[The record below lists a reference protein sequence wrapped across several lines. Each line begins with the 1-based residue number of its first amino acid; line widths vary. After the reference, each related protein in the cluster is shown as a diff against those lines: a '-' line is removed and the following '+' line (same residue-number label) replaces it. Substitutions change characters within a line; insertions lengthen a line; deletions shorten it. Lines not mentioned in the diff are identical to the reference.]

1 MATELGKAYV
11 QIVPS
16 AEGIKGS
23 ITKVLGGESAEAGT
37 KSGESIGTS
46 LVGKLKGIIA
56 AAGIGAAVKTALD
69 AGGALQQSF
78 GGLVTLYGDASGAAK
93 KYAEEAAAAGISANS
108 YAEQAVSFGAALK
121 QSFGGDVAKAAEA
134 ANQAILDMAD
144 NSAKMGTDI
153 GSIQNAYQG
162 FAKGNYTML
171 DNLKLGYGGTKEEMQ
186 RLIDKA
192 NELNSE
198 KGINSNYTIDSFGD
212 IAAAIHVVQDDLNIA
227 GVAATEAST
236 TFTGSFGAMK
246 AAAENLM
253 ANMTLGEDVK
263 PALTQLVK
271 STGDFLFGNLIPMVG
286 NLVMAIPGVVSGLM
300 TEAIPKMMSWIPS
313 MFAFLK
319 GDTIYGWLSAGT
331 EMISNL
337 ASGFF
342 SNLPTMLDT
351 ISQVLTDGVEYIIQN
366 ASMFLDS
373 GMQLLGNI
381 ATGFMNNYPQ
391 IMQAVGNMLANVISL
406 IGQNLPQFM
415 QKGVEFIGQM
425 AQGLINNL
433 PTILSGIADVLARV
447 IAAIAS
453 NLPKF
458 LQKGIELIGKIA
470 AGIIQAIPT
479 VVGKIPQVIS
489 GIVNAFGKYNWGSIG
504 TNLIKGIAKGVMNAG
519 GLIKDA
525 ALSAARKA
533 FNAVKGFFG
542 IASPSKLMANE
553 VGKYIPAGIAM
564 GIEKNTKPITDA
576 MHDIT
581 DMTETA
587 FGMNSSAFGTGY
599 NAYAPAYA
607 GAAGTTINVY
617 GAEGQSTREIAY
629 QVADIIN
636 SDVRRK
642 GSVWS

>member
-23 ITKVLGGESAEAGT
+23 ITKVLGGESAEAGA

-56 AAGIGAAVKTALD
+56 AAGIGAAVKSALD

-78 GGLVTLYGDASGAAK
+78 GGLDTLYEEASGAAK
-93 KYAEEAAAAGISANS
+93 KYAAEAASAGISANT

-171 DNLKLGYGGTKEEMQ
+171 DNLKLGYGGTKQEME
-186 RLIDKA
+186 RLLADA
-192 NELNSE
+192 E
-198 KGINSNYTIDSFGD
+198 KLSGKKYDISSFGD
-212 IAAAIHVVQDDLNIA
+212 MAEAIHVVQENLHIA
-227 GVAATEAST
+227 GVAADEAKT
-236 TFTGSFGAMK
+236 TFTGSFGAMQ

-263 PALTQLVK
+263 PALTQLVT

-319 GDTIYGWLSAGT
+319 GNTISRWLSAGT

-342 SNLPTMLDT
+342 SNLPMMLDT
-351 ISQVLTDGVEYIIQN
+351 ISQVLTDGVEYIIKN
-366 ASMFLDS
+366 ASLFLDS

-479 VVGKIPQVIS
+479 VVGKIPQGIS
-489 GIVNAFGKYNWGSIG
+489 GIVSAFSKYNWGSIG
-504 TNLIKGIAKGVMNAG
+504 TNLIKGIAQGVMNAG

-607 GAAGTTINVY
+607 GTAGTTINVY

>member
-78 GGLVTLYGDASGAAK
+78 GGLDTLYEDASGAAK
-93 KYAEEAAAAGISANS
+93 KYAAEAAAAGISANS

-121 QSFGGDVAKAAEA
+121 QSFGGDVAKSAEA

-153 GSIQNAYQG
+153 GLIQNAYQG

-171 DNLKLGYGGTKEEMQ
+171 DNLKLGYGGTKQEME
-186 RLIDKA
+186 RLLADA
-192 NELNSE
+192 E
-198 KGINSNYTIDSFGD
+198 KLSGKKYDISSFGD
-212 IAAAIHVVQDDLNIA
+212 MAEAIHVVQENLHIA
-227 GVAATEAST
+227 GVAANEAKT

-263 PALTQLVK
+263 PALTQLVT

-286 NLVMAIPGVVSGLM
+286 NLVMAIPSVVSGLM

-319 GDTIYGWLSAGT
+319 GDTISGWLSAGT

-373 GMQLLGNI
+373 GMQLLGNL

-489 GIVNAFGKYNWGSIG
+489 GIVSAFSKYNWGSIG
-504 TNLIKGIAKGVMNAG
+504 TNIIKGIAKGITSAG
-519 GLIKDA
+519 SLIKDA

>member
-78 GGLVTLYGDASGAAK
+78 GGLDTLYEEASGAAK
-93 KYAEEAAAAGISANS
+93 KYAAEAAAAGISANS

-121 QSFGGDVAKAAEA
+121 QSFGGDVANAAEA

-171 DNLKLGYGGTKEEMQ
+171 DNLKLGYGGTKQEME
-186 RLIDKA
+186 RLLADA
-192 NELNSE
+192 E
-198 KGINSNYTIDSFGD
+198 KLSGKKYDISSFGD
-212 IAAAIHVVQDDLNIA
+212 MAEAIHVVQENLHIA
-227 GVAATEAST
+227 GVAANEAKT
-236 TFTGSFGAMK
+236 TFTGSFGAMQ

-263 PALTQLVK
+263 PALTHLVK

-319 GDTIYGWLSAGT
+319 GDTISGWISAGT

-391 IMQAVGNMLANVISL
+391 IMQAVGNMLANVVSL

-489 GIVNAFGKYNWGSIG
+489 GIVNAFGKYNWSSIG
-504 TNLIKGIAKGVMNAG
+504 TNLIKGIVKGISSSA

-617 GAEGQSTREIAY
+617 GAEGQSTREIAH

>member
-78 GGLVTLYGDASGAAK
+78 GGLDTLYEEASGAAK
-93 KYAEEAAAAGISANS
+93 KYAAEAAAAGISANS

-121 QSFGGDVAKAAEA
+121 QSFGGDVAKSAEA

-153 GSIQNAYQG
+153 GLIQNAYQG

-171 DNLKLGYGGTKEEMQ
+171 DNLKLGYGGTKQEME
-186 RLIDKA
+186 RLLADA
-192 NELNSE
+192 E
-198 KGINSNYTIDSFGD
+198 KLSGKKYDISSFGD
-212 IAAAIHVVQDDLNIA
+212 MAEAIHVVQENLHIA
-227 GVAATEAST
+227 GVAANEAKT

-263 PALTQLVK
+263 PALTQLVT

-319 GDTIYGWLSAGT
+319 GDTISGWLSAGT

-381 ATGFMNNYPQ
+381 ASGFMNNYPQ

>member
-78 GGLVTLYGDASGAAK
+78 GGLDTLYEEASGAAK
-93 KYAEEAAAAGISANS
+93 KYAAEAASAGISANT

-121 QSFGGDVAKAAEA
+121 QSFKGDVVKAAEA

-162 FAKGNYTML
+162 FAKGNFTML

-186 RLIDKA
+186 RLIDTA
-192 NELNSE
+192 NKLNLQ
-198 KGINSNYTIDSFGD
+198 KGIISNYSIDSFGD
-212 IAAAIHVVQDDLNIA
+212 IAAAIHVVQDDLKIA
-227 GVAATEAST
+227 GVAAGEAET
-236 TFTGSFGAMK
+236 TFTGSFGAMR

-300 TEAIPKMMSWIPS
+300 TEAIPQMMTWIPS

-319 GDTIYGWLSAGT
+319 GDTISRWLSAGT

-351 ISQVLTDGVEYIIQN
+351 ISQVLTEGVEYIIKN
-366 ASMFLDS
+366 ASLFLDS
-373 GMQLLGNI
+373 GMQLLSNI

-504 TNLIKGIAKGVMNAG
+504 TNLIKGIAKGVTSAA

>member
-78 GGLVTLYGDASGAAK
+78 GGLDTLYEEASGAAK
-93 KYAEEAAAAGISANS
+93 KYAAEAAAAGISANS

-121 QSFGGDVAKAAEA
+121 QSFGGDVAKSAEA

-153 GSIQNAYQG
+153 GLIQNAYQG

-171 DNLKLGYGGTKEEMQ
+171 DNLKLGYGGTKQEME
-186 RLIDKA
+186 RLLADA
-192 NELNSE
+192 E
-198 KGINSNYTIDSFGD
+198 KLSGKKYDISSFGD
-212 IAAAIHVVQDDLNIA
+212 MAEAIHVVQENLHIA
-227 GVAATEAST
+227 GVAANEAKT
-236 TFTGSFGAMK
+236 TFTGSFGSMK

-253 ANMTLGEDVK
+253 ANMTLGEDVR

-271 STGDFLFGNLIPMVG
+271 STGDFLFWNLIPMVG

-300 TEAIPKMMSWIPS
+300 TEAIPKIMSWIPS

-319 GDTIYGWLSAGT
+319 GNTISGWLRAGT

-504 TNLIKGIAKGVMNAG
+504 TNLIKGIVKGISSSA

>member
-78 GGLVTLYGDASGAAK
+78 GGLDTLYEDASGAAK
-93 KYAEEAAAAGISANS
+93 KYAAEAAAAGISANS

-121 QSFGGDVAKAAEA
+121 QSFGGDVAKSAEA

-153 GSIQNAYQG
+153 GLIQNAYQG

-171 DNLKLGYGGTKEEMQ
+171 DNLKLGYGGTKQEME
-186 RLIDKA
+186 RLLADA
-192 NELNSE
+192 E
-198 KGINSNYTIDSFGD
+198 KLSGKKYDISSFGD
-212 IAAAIHVVQDDLNIA
+212 MAEAIHVVQENLHIA
-227 GVAATEAST
+227 GVAANEAKT

-263 PALTQLVK
+263 PALTQLVT

-286 NLVMAIPGVVSGLM
+286 NLVMAIPSVVSGLM

-319 GDTIYGWLSAGT
+319 GDTISGWLSAGT

-373 GMQLLGNI
+373 GMQILGNI
-381 ATGFMNNYPQ
+381 ASGFMNNYPQ

-489 GIVNAFGKYNWGSIG
+489 GIVSAFSKYNWGSIG
-504 TNLIKGIAKGVMNAG
+504 TNIIKGIAKGITSAG
-519 GLIKDA
+519 SLIKDA

>member
-23 ITKVLGGESAEAGT
+23 ITKVLGGESAEAGA

-56 AAGIGAAVKTALD
+56 AAGIGTAVKAALD

-78 GGLVTLYGDASGAAK
+78 GGLDTLYGKASGLTKKFAAD
-93 KYAEEAAAAGISANS
+93 AASAGISANT

-121 QSFGGDVAKAAEA
+121 QSFGGDVAKSARA

-153 GSIQNAYQG
+153 GSIQDAYQG

-171 DNLKLGYGGTKEEMQ
+171 DNLKLGYGGTQKEMQ
-186 RLIDKA
+186 RLIDTA
-192 NELNSE
+192 NKLNSE
-198 KGINSNYTIDSFGD
+198 KGINSNYSIKSFGD
-212 IAAAIHVVQDDLNIA
+212 IAAAIHVVQEDLDIS
-227 GVAATEAST
+227 GVAAKEAST

-253 ANMTLGEDVK
+253 ANMTLGKNVK
-263 PALTQLVK
+263 PALTQLVI
-271 STGDFLFGNLIPMVG
+271 STGDFLFKNLIPMVG

-300 TEAIPKMMSWIPS
+300 TKSIPKLMAWIPS
-313 MFAFLK
+313 MFALLK
-319 GDTIYGWLSAGT
+319 GDTISGWLSAGT

-337 ASGFF
+337 ANGFF
-342 SNLPTMLDT
+342 SNLPVMINT
-351 ISQVLTDGVEYIIQN
+351 ISQVLTEGVEYIIKN
-366 ASMFLDS
+366 ASLFLDS
-373 GMQLLGNI
+373 GMQLIGNL

-479 VVGKIPQVIS
+479 VVGKIPQVLT
-489 GIVNAFGKYNWGSIG
+489 GIANAFSKYNWGSIG
-504 TNLIKGIAKGVMNAG
+504 TNIIKGIAKGITSAG
-519 GLIKDA
+519 SLIKDA

-533 FNAVKGFFG
+533 FSAVKNFFG

-587 FGMNSSAFGTGY
+587 FGMNSSAFGMGY
-599 NAYAPAYA
+599 TAYTPAYA
-607 GAAGTTINVY
+607 GTVGTTINVY

>member
-78 GGLVTLYGDASGAAK
+78 GGLDTLYEEASGAAK
-93 KYAEEAAAAGISANS
+93 KYAAEAAAAGISANS

-121 QSFGGDVAKAAEA
+121 QSFGGDVAKSAEA

-153 GSIQNAYQG
+153 GLIQNAYQG

-171 DNLKLGYGGTKEEMQ
+171 DNLKLGYGGTKQEME
-186 RLIDKA
+186 RLLADA
-192 NELNSE
+192 E
-198 KGINSNYTIDSFGD
+198 KLSGKKYDISSFGD
-212 IAAAIHVVQDDLNIA
+212 MAEAIHVVQENLHIA
-227 GVAATEAST
+227 GVAANEAKT
-236 TFTGSFGAMK
+236 TFTGSFGAMQ

-263 PALTQLVK
+263 PALTQLVT

-300 TEAIPKMMSWIPS
+300 TESIPKMMSWIPS

-319 GDTIYGWLSAGT
+319 GNTISGWLSAGT

-406 IGQNLPQFM
+406 IGQNLPKFM
-415 QKGVEFIGQM
+415 QKGVEFIGKM

-433 PTILSGIADVLARV
+433 PTILNGIADVLARV

-470 AGIIQAIPT
+470 TGILQAIPT

-504 TNLIKGIAKGVMNAG
+504 TNLIKGIVKGISSSA

-581 DMTETA
+581 DMTENA
-587 FGMNSSAFGTGY
+587 FWMNSSAFGTGY

>member
-78 GGLVTLYGDASGAAK
+78 GGLDTLYENASGAAK
-93 KYAEEAAAAGISANS
+93 KYAAEAAAAGISANS

-121 QSFGGDVAKAAEA
+121 QSFGGDVAKSAEA

-153 GSIQNAYQG
+153 GLIQNAYQG

-171 DNLKLGYGGTKEEMQ
+171 DNLKLGYGGTKQEME
-186 RLIDKA
+186 RLLADA
-192 NELNSE
+192 E
-198 KGINSNYTIDSFGD
+198 KLSGKKYDISSFGD
-212 IAAAIHVVQDDLNIA
+212 MAEAIHVVQENLHIA
-227 GVAATEAST
+227 GVAANEAKT

-253 ANMTLGEDVK
+253 ANMTLGEDVR
-263 PALTQLVK
+263 PALTQLVT

-319 GDTIYGWLSAGT
+319 GDTISGWLSAGT

-381 ATGFMNNYPQ
+381 ASGFMNNYPQ

-607 GAAGTTINVY
+607 SAAGTTINVY

>member
-78 GGLVTLYGDASGAAK
+78 GGLDTLYENASGAAK
-93 KYAEEAAAAGISANS
+93 KYAAEAVAAGISANS

-121 QSFGGDVAKAAEA
+121 QSFGGDVAKSAEA

-153 GSIQNAYQG
+153 GLIQNAYQG

-171 DNLKLGYGGTKEEMQ
+171 DNLKLGYGGTKQEME
-186 RLIDKA
+186 RLLADA
-192 NELNSE
+192 E
-198 KGINSNYTIDSFGD
+198 KLSGKKYDISSFGD
-212 IAAAIHVVQDDLNIA
+212 IAEAIHVVQENLHIA
-227 GVAATEAST
+227 GVAANEAKT

-263 PALTQLVK
+263 PALTQLVT

-300 TEAIPKMMSWIPS
+300 MEAIPKMMSWIPS

-319 GDTIYGWLSAGT
+319 GDTISGWLSAGT

-381 ATGFMNNYPQ
+381 ASGFMNNYPQ

-458 LQKGIELIGKIA
+458 LQTGIELIGKIA
-470 AGIIQAIPT
+470 VGIIQAIPT

-525 ALSAARKA
+525 ALSAAKKA

-576 MHDIT
+576 MHNIT

-599 NAYAPAYA
+599 NAYAPAYV

>member
-23 ITKVLGGESAEAGT
+23 ITKVLGGESAEAGA

-46 LVGKLKGIIA
+46 LVGKLKGVIA

-78 GGLVTLYGDASGAAK
+78 GGLDTLYEEASGAAK
-93 KYAEEAAAAGISANS
+93 KYAAEAVTAGISANS

-153 GSIQNAYQG
+153 GLIQNAYQG
-162 FAKGNYTML
+162 FAKGNFTML
-171 DNLKLGYGGTKEEMQ
+171 DNLKLGYGGTKQEME
-186 RLIDKA
+186 RLLADA
-192 NELNSE
+192 E
-198 KGINSNYTIDSFGD
+198 KLSGKKYDISSFGD
-212 IAAAIHVVQDDLNIA
+212 MAEAIHVVQENLHIA
-227 GVAATEAST
+227 GVAANEAKT

-263 PALTQLVK
+263 PALTQLVT

-319 GDTIYGWLSAGT
+319 GDTISGWLSAGT

-337 ASGFF
+337 ANGFF

-373 GMQLLGNI
+373 GMQLLGSI
-381 ATGFMNNYPQ
+381 ASGFMNNYPQ

-470 AGIIQAIPT
+470 VGIIQAIPT

-489 GIVNAFGKYNWGSIG
+489 GIVNAFSKYNWGSIG

-519 GLIKDA
+519 DLIKDA

-599 NAYAPAYA
+599 NAYAPVYA

-629 QVADIIN
+629 QVANIIN

>member
-23 ITKVLGGESAEAGT
+23 ITKVLGGESVEAGT

-78 GGLVTLYGDASGAAK
+78 GGLDTLYEEASGAAK
-93 KYAEEAAAAGISANS
+93 KYAAEAAAAGISANS

-121 QSFGGDVAKAAEA
+121 QSFGGDVAKSAEA

-153 GSIQNAYQG
+153 GLIQNAYQG

-171 DNLKLGYGGTKEEMQ
+171 DNLKLGYGGTKQEME
-186 RLIDKA
+186 RLLADA
-192 NELNSE
+192 E
-198 KGINSNYTIDSFGD
+198 KLSGKKYDISSFGD
-212 IAAAIHVVQDDLNIA
+212 MAEAIHVVQENLHIA
-227 GVAATEAST
+227 GVAANEAKT

-263 PALTQLVK
+263 PALTQLVT

-319 GDTIYGWLSAGT
+319 GDTISGWLSAGT

>member
-78 GGLVTLYGDASGAAK
+78 GGLDTLYEDASGAAK
-93 KYAEEAAAAGISANS
+93 KYAAEAASAGISANS

-121 QSFGGDVAKAAEA
+121 QSFGGDVAKSAEA

-171 DNLKLGYGGTKEEMQ
+171 DNLKLGYGGTKQEME
-186 RLIDKA
+186 RLLADA
-192 NELNSE
+192 E
-198 KGINSNYTIDSFGD
+198 KLSGKKYDISSFGD
-212 IAAAIHVVQDDLNIA
+212 MAEAIHVVQENLHIA
-227 GVAATEAST
+227 GVAANEAKT
-236 TFTGSFGAMK
+236 TFTGSFGAMQ

-263 PALTQLVK
+263 PALTQLVT
-271 STGDFLFGNLIPMVG
+271 STGNFLFGNLIPMVG

-319 GDTIYGWLSAGT
+319 GDTISGWLSAGT

-337 ASGFF
+337 ANGFF
-342 SNLPTMLDT
+342 SNLPMMLDT
-351 ISQVLTDGVEYIIQN
+351 ISQVLTEGVEYIIKN
-366 ASMFLDS
+366 ASLFLDS

-489 GIVNAFGKYNWGSIG
+489 GIVSAFSKYNWGSIG
-504 TNLIKGIAKGVMNAG
+504 TNLIKEIAKGVMDAG

-533 FNAVKGFFG
+533 FNAVKDFFG

-599 NAYAPAYA
+599 TAYTPAYA
-607 GAAGTTINVY
+607 GTAGTTINVY

>member
-78 GGLVTLYGDASGAAK
+78 GGLDTLYEEASGAAK
-93 KYAEEAAAAGISANS
+93 KYAAEAAAAGISANS

-121 QSFGGDVAKAAEA
+121 QSFGGDVAKSAEA

-153 GSIQNAYQG
+153 GLIQNAYQG

-171 DNLKLGYGGTKEEMQ
+171 DNLKLGYGGTKQEME
-186 RLIDKA
+186 RLLADA
-192 NELNSE
+192 E
-198 KGINSNYTIDSFGD
+198 KLSGKKYDISSFGD
-212 IAAAIHVVQDDLNIA
+212 MAEAIHVVQENLHIA
-227 GVAATEAST
+227 GVAANEAKT
-236 TFTGSFGAMK
+236 TFTGSFGAMQ

-263 PALTQLVK
+263 PALTQLVT

-319 GDTIYGWLSAGT
+319 GDTISGWLSAGT

-391 IMQAVGNMLANVISL
+391 IMQAVGNMLANVIFL

-415 QKGVEFIGQM
+415 QKGVEFISQM

-433 PTILSGIADVLARV
+433 PTIMNGIADVLARV

>member
-78 GGLVTLYGDASGAAK
+78 GGLDTLYEEASGAAK
-93 KYAEEAAAAGISANS
+93 KYAAEAAAAGISANS

-121 QSFGGDVAKAAEA
+121 QSFGGDVAKSAEA

-153 GSIQNAYQG
+153 GLIQNAYQG

-171 DNLKLGYGGTKEEMQ
+171 DNLKLGYGGTKQEME
-186 RLIDKA
+186 RLLADA
-192 NELNSE
+192 E
-198 KGINSNYTIDSFGD
+198 KLSGKKYDISSFGD
-212 IAAAIHVVQDDLNIA
+212 MAEAIHVVQENLHIA
-227 GVAATEAST
+227 GVAANEAKT

-263 PALTQLVK
+263 PALTQLVT

-319 GDTIYGWLSAGT
+319 GNTISGWLSAGT

-342 SNLPTMLDT
+342 SNLPMMLDT

>member
-78 GGLVTLYGDASGAAK
+78 GGLDTLYENASGAAK
-93 KYAEEAAAAGISANS
+93 KYAAEAAAAGISANS

-121 QSFGGDVAKAAEA
+121 QSFGGDVAKSAEA

-153 GSIQNAYQG
+153 GLIQNAYQG

-171 DNLKLGYGGTKEEMQ
+171 DNLKLGYGGTKQEME
-186 RLIDKA
+186 RLLADA
-192 NELNSE
+192 E
-198 KGINSNYTIDSFGD
+198 KLSGKKYDISSFGD
-212 IAAAIHVVQDDLNIA
+212 IAEAIHVVQENLHIA
-227 GVAATEAST
+227 GVAANEAKT

-263 PALTQLVK
+263 PALTQLVT

-286 NLVMAIPGVVSGLM
+286 NLVVAIPGVVSGLM

-319 GDTIYGWLSAGT
+319 GDTISGWLSAGT

-381 ATGFMNNYPQ
+381 ASGFMNNYPQ

-599 NAYAPAYA
+599 NAYSPVYA
-607 GAAGTTINVY
+607 GTAGTTINVY
-617 GAEGQSTREIAY
+617 GVEGQSTREIAY

>member
-23 ITKVLGGESAEAGT
+23 ITKVLGGESAEAGA

-78 GGLVTLYGDASGAAK
+78 GGLDTLYENASGAAK
-93 KYAEEAAAAGISANS
+93 KYAAEAAAAGISANT

-171 DNLKLGYGGTKEEMQ
+171 DNLKLGYGGTKEEME
-186 RLIDKA
+186 RLLADA
-192 NELNSE
+192 E
-198 KGINSNYTIDSFGD
+198 KLSGKKYDISSFGD
-212 IAAAIHVVQDDLNIA
+212 MAEAIHVVQENLHIA
-227 GVAATEAST
+227 GVAADEAKT

-300 TEAIPKMMSWIPS
+300 TEAIPQMMTWIPS

-319 GDTIYGWLSAGT
+319 GDTISGWLSAGT

-337 ASGFF
+337 ANGFF

-351 ISQVLTDGVEYIIQN
+351 ISQVLTEGVEYIIQN
-366 ASMFLDS
+366 ASLFLDS

-470 AGIIQAIPT
+470 VGIIQAIPT
-479 VVGKIPQVIS
+479 IVGKIPQVIS

-599 NAYAPAYA
+599 NAYAPVYA

-629 QVADIIN
+629 QVANIIN

>member
-78 GGLVTLYGDASGAAK
+78 GGLDTLYEEASGAAK
-93 KYAEEAAAAGISANS
+93 KYAAEAAAAGISANS

-121 QSFGGDVAKAAEA
+121 QSFGGDVAKSAEA

-153 GSIQNAYQG
+153 GLIQNAYQG

-171 DNLKLGYGGTKEEMQ
+171 DNLKLGYGGTKQEME
-186 RLIDKA
+186 RLLADA
-192 NELNSE
+192 E
-198 KGINSNYTIDSFGD
+198 KLSGKKYDISSFGD
-212 IAAAIHVVQDDLNIA
+212 MAEAIHVVQENLHIA

-253 ANMTLGEDVK
+253 ANMTLGEDVR

-319 GDTIYGWLSAGT
+319 GDTISGWLSAGT

-381 ATGFMNNYPQ
+381 ASGFMNNYPQ

-470 AGIIQAIPT
+470 TGIIQAIPT

-607 GAAGTTINVY
+607 GAAWTTINVY

>member
-78 GGLVTLYGDASGAAK
+78 GGLDTLYEDASGAAK
-93 KYAEEAAAAGISANS
+93 KYAAEAAAAGISANS

-121 QSFGGDVAKAAEA
+121 QSFGGDVAKSAEA

-153 GSIQNAYQG
+153 GLIQNAYQG

-171 DNLKLGYGGTKEEMQ
+171 DNLKLGYGGTKQEME
-186 RLIDKA
+186 RLLADA
-192 NELNSE
+192 E
-198 KGINSNYTIDSFGD
+198 KLSGKKYDISSFGD
-212 IAAAIHVVQDDLNIA
+212 MAEAIHVVQENLHIA
-227 GVAATEAST
+227 GVAANEAKT

-263 PALTQLVK
+263 PALTQLVT

-319 GDTIYGWLSAGT
+319 GDTISGWLSAGT

-381 ATGFMNNYPQ
+381 VTGFMNNYPK

-470 AGIIQAIPT
+470 AGILQAIPT

-504 TNLIKGIAKGVMNAG
+504 TNLINGIANGVMNAG

>member
-78 GGLVTLYGDASGAAK
+78 GGLDTLYEEASGAAK
-93 KYAEEAAAAGISANS
+93 KYAAEAAVAGISANS

-134 ANQAILDMAD
+134 ANQAILDMTD

-153 GSIQNAYQG
+153 GLIQNAYQG

-171 DNLKLGYGGTKEEMQ
+171 DNLKLGYGGTKQEME
-186 RLIDKA
+186 RLLADA
-192 NELNSE
+192 E
-198 KGINSNYTIDSFGD
+198 KLSGKKYDISSFGD
-212 IAAAIHVVQDDLNIA
+212 IAEAIHVVQENLHIA
-227 GVAATEAST
+227 GVAANEAKT

-263 PALTQLVK
+263 PALTQLVT

-319 GDTIYGWLSAGT
+319 GDTISRWLSAGT

-373 GMQLLGNI
+373 GMQLLGNV

-581 DMTETA
+581 DMTESA

>member
-46 LVGKLKGIIA
+46 LVGKIKGIIA

-78 GGLVTLYGDASGAAK
+78 GGLDTLYEDASGAAK
-93 KYAEEAAAAGISANS
+93 KYAAEAAAAGISANS

-171 DNLKLGYGGTKEEMQ
+171 DNLKLGYGGTKQEME
-186 RLIDKA
+186 RLLADA
-192 NELNSE
+192 E
-198 KGINSNYTIDSFGD
+198 KLSGKKYDISSFGD
-212 IAAAIHVVQDDLNIA
+212 MAEAIHVVQENLHIA
-227 GVAATEAST
+227 GVAANEAKT

-263 PALTQLVK
+263 PALTQLVT

-319 GDTIYGWLSAGT
+319 GDTISGWLSAGT

-373 GMQLLGNI
+373 GMQILGNI

>member
-78 GGLVTLYGDASGAAK
+78 GGLDTLYEEASGAAK
-93 KYAEEAAAAGISANS
+93 KYAAEAAAAGISANS

-121 QSFGGDVAKAAEA
+121 QSFSGDVAKSAEA

-153 GSIQNAYQG
+153 GLIQNAYQG

-171 DNLKLGYGGTKEEMQ
+171 DNLKLGYGGTKQEME
-186 RLIDKA
+186 RLLADA
-192 NELNSE
+192 E
-198 KGINSNYTIDSFGD
+198 KLSGKKYDISSFGD
-212 IAAAIHVVQDDLNIA
+212 MAEAIHVVQENLHIA
-227 GVAATEAST
+227 GVAANEAKT
-236 TFTGSFGAMK
+236 TFTGSFGAMQ

-286 NLVMAIPGVVSGLM
+286 NIVMAIPGVVSGLM
-300 TEAIPKMMSWIPS
+300 EQAIPQMMEWIPAL
-313 MFAFLK
+313 FTFLN
-319 GDTIYGWLSAGT
+319 G
-331 EMISNL
+331 E
-337 ASGFF
+337 
-342 SNLPTMLDT
+342 T
-351 ISQVLTDGVEYIIQN
+351 ISGWI
-366 ASMFLDS
+366 DS
-373 GMQLLGNI
+373 GMQMITNLS
-381 ATGFMNNYPQ
+381 TGFMNNYPQ
-391 IMQAVGNMLANVISL
+391 MIQAAGNVLSNVIAF
-406 IGQNLPQFM
+406 IAQNLPQFQ

-433 PTILSGIADVLARV
+433 PTIISGMAELLAKLL
-447 IAAIAS
+447 AS
-453 NLPKF
+453 IGTNLPQF

>member
-23 ITKVLGGESAEAGT
+23 ITKVLGGESAEAGA

-78 GGLVTLYGDASGAAK
+78 GGLDTLYEGASGAAK
-93 KYAEEAAAAGISANS
+93 KYAAEAVTAGISANS

-153 GSIQNAYQG
+153 GLIQNAYQG

-171 DNLKLGYGGTKEEMQ
+171 DNLKLGYGGTKEEME
-186 RLIDKA
+186 RLLADA
-192 NELNSE
+192 E
-198 KGINSNYTIDSFGD
+198 KLSGKKYDISSFGD
-212 IAAAIHVVQDDLNIA
+212 MAEAIHVVQENLHIA
-227 GVAATEAST
+227 GVAADEAKT

-319 GDTIYGWLSAGT
+319 GNTISGWLSAGT

-373 GMQLLGNI
+373 GMQILGNI
-381 ATGFMNNYPQ
+381 ASGFMNNYPQ

-458 LQKGIELIGKIA
+458 LQKGIELNAKIA

-489 GIVNAFGKYNWGSIG
+489 GIVNAFSKYNWGSIG

-617 GAEGQSTREIAY
+617 GVEGQSTREIAY

>member
-1 MATELGKAYV
+1 
-11 QIVPS
+11 
-16 AEGIKGS
+16 
-23 ITKVLGGESAEAGT
+23 
-37 KSGESIGTS
+37 
-46 LVGKLKGIIA
+46 
-56 AAGIGAAVKTALD
+56 
-69 AGGALQQSF
+69 
-78 GGLVTLYGDASGAAK
+78 
-93 KYAEEAAAAGISANS
+93 
-108 YAEQAVSFGAALK
+108 
-121 QSFGGDVAKAAEA
+121 
-134 ANQAILDMAD
+134 
-144 NSAKMGTDI
+144 
-153 GSIQNAYQG
+153 
-162 FAKGNYTML
+162 
-171 DNLKLGYGGTKEEMQ
+171 
-186 RLIDKA
+186 
-192 NELNSE
+192 
-198 KGINSNYTIDSFGD
+198 
-212 IAAAIHVVQDDLNIA
+212 
-227 GVAATEAST
+227 
-236 TFTGSFGAMK
+236 
-246 AAAENLM
+246 
-253 ANMTLGEDVK
+253 
-263 PALTQLVK
+263 
-271 STGDFLFGNLIPMVG
+271 
-286 NLVMAIPGVVSGLM
+286 
-300 TEAIPKMMSWIPS
+300 
-313 MFAFLK
+313 
-319 GDTIYGWLSAGT
+319 
-331 EMISNL
+331 
-337 ASGFF
+337 
-342 SNLPTMLDT
+342 
-351 ISQVLTDGVEYIIQN
+351 
-366 ASMFLDS
+366 
-373 GMQLLGNI
+373 
-381 ATGFMNNYPQ
+381 
-391 IMQAVGNMLANVISL
+391 MQAVGNMLANVILL

-489 GIVNAFGKYNWGSIG
+489 GIVNAFGKYNWSSIG
-504 TNLIKGIAKGVMNAG
+504 TNLIKGIVKGISSSA

-581 DMTETA
+581 DMTENA